1 MLTPNIHNNK
11 YAPAVLPETAP
22 RDDFLADIERAA
34 DKKLI
39 FISAPGDSG
48 KTASAVLWINKTS
61 RKTAWIG
68 LDVYDNSASIFY
80 KMFCTGILS
89 AQPHNDR
96 VTAILQDTAF
106 SSAPVEHTIML
117 LAEFILDE
125 NEYVLVLDDFHTITN
140 LEILKSLPY
149 ILRRLPHSFV
159 TLILS
164 RNEPDEYLAEYMEEN
179 QAVIIGDFPTA
190 ELLLEQNKLN
200 ESLTEAR
207 AAIRKLTEF
216 TPNEQRFAAYMQLA
230 AVYLAADRED
240 ELAALLKE
248 IYEFIN
254 ERAQLLLPNFLAFTT
269 RIKLWN
275 GDRTA
280 AQEWID
286 SNFANESMVLEPCRI
301 YQYFTTVRAYAV
313 LGELDRAKDFAA
325 RLRQTAKD
333 YHRPQRAAEAGVLL
347 SAILWAK
354 GNRDEAQSMMETVL
368 SETQPYSFVRLIA
381 DEGAAILQVLK
392 KISGKTEHVNYQGV
406 LDPVYVNGVYIA
418 AFAVGKKREG
428 IISELDKKTVK
439 LSKQQKMI
447 ISLLAQGYKRESII
461 EKTGLSLGTVKSYT
475 RIAYEKLGAG
485 NAADAVAKARELGII
500 EM

>member
-1 MLTPNIHNNK
+1 
-11 YAPAVLPETAP
+11 
-22 RDDFLADIERAA
+22 
-34 DKKLI
+34 
-39 FISAPGDSG
+39 
-48 KTASAVLWINKTS
+48 
-61 RKTAWIG
+61 
-68 LDVYDNSASIFY
+68 
-80 KMFCTGILS
+80 
-89 AQPHNDR
+89 
-96 VTAILQDTAF
+96 
-106 SSAPVEHTIML
+106 
-117 LAEFILDE
+117 
-125 NEYVLVLDDFHTITN
+125 
-140 LEILKSLPY
+140 
-149 ILRRLPHSFV
+149 
-159 TLILS
+159 
-164 RNEPDEYLAEYMEEN
+164 MEEN

-200 ESLTEAR
+200 EALTEAR

-216 TPNEQRFAAYMQLA
+216 TPYEPRFAAYMQLA

-254 ERAQLLLPNFLAFTT
+254 ERAQFLLPNFLAFTT

-286 SNFANESMVLEPCRI
+286 RNFANESMVLEPCRI

-333 YHRPQRAAEAGVLL
+333 SHRPRCAAEAGVLL

-392 KISGKTEHVNYQGV
+392 KISGKTEHGNYQGV

-475 RIAYEKLGAG
+475 RIAYEKLGVDR
-485 NAADAVAKARELGII
+485 AADAVIKARELGII
-500 EM
+500 E